1 MENVTRRTV
10 QTGRKRF
17 ATLRANIL
25 QIPMSTANG
34 LGLKVSETLHL
45 KIHRICMVK
54 IHGKCQTIALHHD
67 FELATY
73 DFAGAIQS

>member
-45 KIHRICMVK
+45 KNHRILQFLFVS
-54 IHGKCQTIALHHD
+54 
-67 FELATY
+67 LAGIK
-73 DFAGAIQS
+73 FL